1 MRLII
6 LFYFAFPFLFGQINP
21 LITFSRNIAPENSCG
36 GFQGVKQTSD
46 GGYVIAGCVD
56 DKAWPVWVAKLDSYG
71 DKEWENIYNAQ
82 SYGNIKYGKMLLIK

>member
-6 LFYFAFPFLFGQINP
+6 LFYFAFSFLFGQINP

-56 DKAWPVWVAKLDSYG
+56 DKVWVAKLDPYG